1 MTRKFPDTGP
11 RTAVFA
17 GSFNPFTIGH
27 LSILKRGL
35 AIFDRII
42 VLVGRNA
49 SKGNDGNDHDRIEM
63 LRRSLAPLGESVEV
77 RECSGLV
84 APEAVRLGACS
95 LLRGVRSVAD
105 FEYERN
111 MADIN
116 RRVSGIETTLLFA
129 EPELAAV
136 SSSVVRELASY
147 GLDVSQFL
155 PSEPLLNETE
165 TK

>member
-1 MTRKFPDTGP
+1 MTHRFPEHQQ

-17 GSFNPFTIGH
+17 GSFNPFTLGH
-27 LSILKRGL
+27 LSILRRGL
-35 AIFDRII
+35 DIFDRIV
-42 VLVGRNA
+42 VLVGINA
-49 SKGNDGNDHDRIEM
+49 SKGTESDAETRVEE
-63 LRRSLAPLGESVEV
+63 LRQILHPFGHRVEV
-77 RECSGLV
+77 ALCTGLV

-116 RRVSGIETTLLFA
+116 RRIAGIETTLLFA
-129 EPELAAV
+129 EPELAAI

-147 GLDVSQFL
+147 GMDVTSFL
-155 PSEPLLNETE
+155 P
-165 TK
+165 

>member
-1 MTRKFPDTGP
+1 MTRRFPDTEP

-17 GSFNPFTIGH
+17 GSFNPFTVGH

-49 SKGNDGNDHDRIEM
+49 AKSVEADSERIS
-63 LRRSLAPLGESVEV
+63 SLARLLKPLGNSVEV
-77 RECSGLV
+77 RECTGLV
-84 APEAVRLGACS
+84 APEAVRLGACA
-95 LLRGVRSVAD
+95 LLRGVRSVTD

-116 RRVSGIETTLLFA
+116 RRITGIETTLLFA

-165 TK
+165 TKK